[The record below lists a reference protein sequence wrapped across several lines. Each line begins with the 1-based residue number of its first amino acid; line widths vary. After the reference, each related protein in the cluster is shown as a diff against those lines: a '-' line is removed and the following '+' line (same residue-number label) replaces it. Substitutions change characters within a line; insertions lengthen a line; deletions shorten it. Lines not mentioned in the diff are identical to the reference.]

1 MRNNQFIQQNTPN
14 TSNTMTDPHYSSQ
27 RPYSSVD
34 PSKMPSGE
42 QKIIGQ
48 CPTCNQSFSSRP
60 ELHAHMEDPPNHSPV
75 VDVDAISFGE
85 MSSDYD
91 SSDED
96 PSQPIHRD
104 EAPNLEADG
113 FEFSDKPT
121 KNDGGFEF
129 IGSDYNL
136 PPDESRFPGAPSNMD
151 TSSVHTVFSEEEQPS
166 AEHTSFEQSAKSS
179 RPRTSHDQ
187 PEKAPALGIL
197 YCDVCNK
204 YFGSERVF
212 KRHFMFQTKH
222 GEESRDTRDL
232 YYRVLVK
239 SWADEAKQIDRARG
253 NADVME
259 L

>member
-1 MRNNQFIQQNTPN
+1 
-14 TSNTMTDPHYSSQ
+14 MTDTHFNLQ
-27 RPYSSVD
+27 HPYSSVD
-34 PSKMPSGE
+34 SSKVPSRE

-48 CPTCNQSFSSRP
+48 CPLCNQSFSSRA

-91 SSDED
+91 SSNED
-96 PSQPIHRD
+96 PTQPIHHD

-121 KNDGGFEF
+121 MNEDGFEF
-129 IGSDYNL
+129 IEPGDNL
-136 PPDESRFPGAPSNMD
+136 PPYENIFPGASPFNTD
-151 TSSVHTVFSEEEQPS
+151 AGSVHTMFSEEEQPS
-166 AEHTSFEQSAKSS
+166 AEHRSFEQSAKSS
-179 RPRTSHDQ
+179 RSRISRDQ

-204 YFGSERVF
+204 YFGNERVF

-222 GEESRDTRDL
+222 GEESRDMRDL

-239 SWADEAKQIDRARG
+239 SWADEAKDIDRIRG